1 MTSTLAKD
9 STAMIRAVVRAIRR
23 ARWSI
28 LTIAGTYALSVL
40 IGIVMAHTGNTFAL
54 DYRDQLVGNAV
65 KQDPAAIAA
74 SQEDHLRAALF
85 DFAGNLVAG
94 AVPKTVSG
102 FAIIFPYPMV
112 AHQGWVG
119 GIVSV
124 RGDHTSRFNDPRSS
138 VYYVLT
144 LILQLIP
151 YSLAIGAGVN
161 VGIALFRP
169 ALYYQGQK
177 WLGIFPKEAL
187 LDVARIYALVIPLF
201 FVASLWEFLSP
212 WNL

>member
-1 MTSTLAKD
+1 MTSTP
-9 STAMIRAVVRAIRR
+9 STVLTTMLRAVKRAIIR

-28 LTIAGTYALSVL
+28 LTIAGTYGLSVL
-40 IGIVMAHTGNTFAL
+40 IGIVMAHTGNAFAL

-65 KQDPAAIAA
+65 RQDPASIAA
-74 SQEDHLRAALF
+74 NQGDPVRAALL

-94 AVPKTVSG
+94 AVPKTISG
-102 FAIIFPYPMV
+102 FAIIFPYPLV
-112 AHQGWVG
+112 AFQGWVG

-124 RGDHTSRFNDPRSS
+124 RGDHTSRLTDPRSA

-151 YSLAIGAGVN
+151 YSLAVGAGVN
-161 VGIALFRP
+161 AGVALFRP
-169 ALYYQGQK
+169 ALYYQGEK
-177 WLGIFPKEAL
+177 WLGLFPKEAL
-187 LDVARIYALVIPLF
+187 LDVGRIYALVIPLF
-201 FVASLWEFLSP
+201 LIASLWEFLSP